1 MLKDEA
7 MKTRAEIKA
16 ITERIAAKIA
26 RTGLSPR
33 PLSKED
39 KQRAERLRQKRDEE
53 RGRHHVAMRA

>member
-1 MLKDEA
+1 